1 MTIKTNNVYTSI
13 NHNTMKQYFIIAIAG
28 LVLLSSCGDS
38 KKDGNAELND
48 KKVALEKLKTDKDK
62 IDNKITS
69 LEKDIAKLDTSAANA
84 PKVKLVAVQTLTTT
98 DFAHYI
104 ELQGK
109 VDAENIS
116 YISPRGQGGQ
126 VKAVLV
132 KQGDYVKKGQL
143 LLRLD
148 DAVLQQNVAAARE
161 GLESIK
167 TQLSYAKNIYQR
179 QKNLW
184 DQGIGTEV
192 QLITSKN
199 NVATLENQLTATQ
212 ENVKSI
218 QEQSKT
224 SLVYSDVNGIA
235 DLVNIRVGETFIG
248 QINGVPQIRIVNNS
262 QLKVTGNIPENYL
275 GAVSKGSA
283 VIVQMPD
290 VNKTF
295 NVAVSFVGASIDII
309 NRGFV
314 VEAKLP
320 ADPSLKPN
328 QIALIKIKD
337 YAAANTISI
346 PLNTLQND
354 DKGKFVMVAST
365 ENGRMIAHKRPVNIG
380 LLNGDVLEIKT
391 GLKAGDVLITEGFGS
406 LYDGQLLTLK

>member
-1 MTIKTNNVYTSI
+1 MYTSI
-13 NHNTMKQYFIIAIAG
+13 NHNTMKQYFIIAVAG
-28 LVLLSSCGDS
+28 LLLLSSCGDS
-38 KKDGNAELND
+38 KKDGNAELTD

-62 IDNKITS
+62 IDSKITS

-84 PKVKLVAVQTLTTT
+84 PKVKLVAVQTLTNT

-104 ELQGK
+104 ELQGR

-132 KQGDYVKKGQL
+132 KQGDHVKKGQL

-148 DAVLQQNVAAARE
+148 DAVLQQNVVAAKE

-167 TQLSYAKNIYQR
+167 TQLSFAKNIYQR

-192 QLITSKN
+192 QLITAKN
-199 NVATLENQLTATQ
+199 NAATLANQLASTQ

-248 QINGVPQIRIVNNS
+248 QINGVPQIRIVNNTK
-262 QLKVTGNIPENYL
+262 LKVIGNIPENYL
-275 GAVSKGSA
+275 GAVSKGSPL
-283 VIVQMPD
+283 IVQMPD

-295 NVAVSFVGASIDII
+295 NVVVSFVGASIDII

-320 ADPSLKPN
+320 SDPSLKPN
-328 QIALIKIKD
+328 QIALLKIKD
-337 YAAANTISI
+337 YAAKNTISI

-354 DKGKFVMVAST
+354 DKGKFVMVANT
-365 ENGRMIAHKRPVNIG
+365 ENGKMIAHKRPVDIG
-380 LLNGDVLEIKT
+380 LLNGDVLEIKA